1 MGYLIS
7 LFSYGVAL
15 FRYLWGLRPGVV
27 HVSDFEAYAA
37 ASLYAHISGAA
48 LIYNIHD
55 NLALRY
61 RCSNIA
67 RWWLNSLEGVA
78 VRLATVTV
86 VPATNRRDALPVW
99 SQARVIVLLNTPID
113 PGYSAPS
120 HRGSSVTLLYAGWID
135 AGRGIRE
142 IARLAGRHPSLKLRI
157 AGSGDAELLAEIA
170 DQDGVTILGRLRHEA
185 ALAETRACDFVCALY
200 DPGVPVNRYA
210 ASNKVAEALAL
221 GRPLLINREV
231 EIVKELEPYRCVVVV
246 DYEDVDSAASVL
258 MALSGTEE
266 YEEMCRGARRAYEDH
281 YSWERVEAATID
293 AYRLAG
299 VGCKR

>member
-15 FRYLWGLRPGVV
+15 FRYLWALRPGLV

-37 ASLYAHISGAA
+37 ASLYACISGAA

-86 VPATNRRDALPVW
+86 VPEVTRRDALPEW
-99 SQARVIVLLNTPID
+99 SQARVIVLRNTPID

-120 HRGSSVTLLYAGWID
+120 HRGTSVTLLYAGWID
-135 AGRGIRE
+135 AGRGIRQ
-142 IARLAGRHPSLKLRI
+142 IARLARHSSFRVRI
-157 AGSGDAELLAEIA
+157 AGSGDTELLAEIA
-170 DQDGVTILGRLRHEA
+170 DQDGVTILGRLKHEA

-221 GRPLLINREV
+221 GRPLLINKEM
-231 EIVKELEPYRCVVVV
+231 EIVKELEPYSVHGGGGISGRGERGVGLDGVVRDRGVRG
-246 DYEDVDSAASVL
+246 DVSGSAAGL
-258 MALSGTEE
+258 
-266 YEEMCRGARRAYEDH
+266 RG
-281 YSWERVEAATID
+281 S
-293 AYRLAG
+293 LL
-299 VGCKR
+299 VGPG